1 MNTESRFQLD
11 EYRHKLSLIEKELSI
26 TILADKMDYAPLI
39 EKRRQRLE
47 ELEQEIADPALF
59 DDRARAESIMREHR
73 RTQSLMDTWAELCS
87 AKEQKEEASALVSSE
102 DADLAEMAA
111 EELAEL
117 EPRIAKLEE
126 NVQYSLL
133 PRDETEDRDA
143 IIEIRAGTGG
153 DEAALFAADLLG
165 MYQRYAESRGWKF
178 EILDASPNAIG
189 GFREVTARISG
200 EEVFR
205 YLKYES
211 GVHRVQRVPATETQG
226 RIHTST
232 ATVAVLPEAE
242 EVDVEIRQEDLRI
255 ETCRSGGAGGQ
266 HVNRTESAVQI
277 FHLPTGIMVR
287 CEEGR
292 SQLKNKE
299 TGMRILRA
307 RLFEMK
313 QREAQQSYSAQR
325 RALIGS
331 GGREEKIRTYNFP
344 QNRLTDHRIG
354 YTSYNLDTVVASGA
368 IEDIIA
374 HMQHAEMQERM
385 DELK

>member
-1 MNTESRFQLD
+1 
-11 EYRHKLSLIEKELSI
+11 
-26 TILADKMDYAPLI
+26 MDYASLI
-39 EKRRQRLE
+39 DKRRQRLE
-47 ELEQEIADPALF
+47 ELEAAIADPALF
-59 DDRARAESIMREHR
+59 DDRARAEELMREHR
-73 RTQSLMDTWAELCS
+73 RTQELLADWDKLQDTERQIADNRELAAAEDPDMAEL
-87 AKEQKEEASALVSSE
+87 AQA
-102 DADLAEMAA
+102 
-111 EELAEL
+111 ELAAL
-117 EPRIAKLEE
+117 EPQLEQLTE
-126 NVQYSLL
+126 RVQYSLL
-133 PRDETEDRDA
+133 PRDATEDRDA

-153 DEAALFAADLLG
+153 DEASLFAGDLLG
-165 MYQRYAESRGWKF
+165 MYRHFAETMGWSF
-178 EILDASPNAIG
+178 EILDASPSDVG

-205 YLKYES
+205 HLKYES

-242 EVDVEIRQEDLRI
+242 EVDVQIRPEDLRI

-287 CEEGR
+287 CEQER
-292 SQLKNKE
+292 SQIKNRE

-313 QREAQQSYSAQR
+313 QKEAQQSYSER
-325 RALIGS
+325 RRQLIGS

-354 YTSYNLDTVVASGA
+354 YTAYSLDIVVSTGA
-368 IEDIIA
+368 LQDIIS

-385 DELK
+385 DELNA

>member
-1 MNTESRFQLD
+1 
-11 EYRHKLSLIEKELSI
+11 
-26 TILADKMDYAPLI
+26 MDYAPLI
-39 EKRRQRLE
+39 EKRRQRLD
-47 ELEQEIADPALF
+47 ELEQAIADPTLF
-59 DDRARAESIMREHR
+59 ENRSRAEALMREHR
-73 RTQSLMDTWAELCS
+73 RTQALMQTWQELCH
-87 AKEQKEEASALVSSE
+87 AKEAAEEARALASAE
-102 DADLAEMAA
+102 DAELAEMAA

-117 EPRIAKLEE
+117 EPRISALEE

-143 IIEIRAGTGG
+143 IVEIRAGTGG

-165 MYQRYAESRGWKF
+165 MYQRYAESRGWRV
-178 EILDASPNAIG
+178 EILDASPNDIG

-205 YLKYES
+205 FLKYES

-232 ATVAVLPEAE
+232 ATVAILPEAE
-242 EVDVEIRQEDLRI
+242 EVDVEIRPEDLRI

-313 QREAQQSYSAQR
+313 QREAQQNYSAQR

-344 QNRLTDHRIG
+344 QNRFTDHRIG

-368 IEDIIA
+368 LEDIIS

-385 DELK
+385 DELQ

>member
-1 MNTESRFQLD
+1 
-11 EYRHKLSLIEKELSI
+11 
-26 TILADKMDYAPLI
+26 MDYAPLI
-39 EKRRQRLE
+39 EKRRQRLA
-47 ELEQEIADPALF
+47 ELEQEIADPTLF
-59 DDRARAESIMREHR
+59 DNRARAEELMREHR
-73 RTQSLMDTWAELCS
+73 RTQSLMNAWDELCT
-87 AKEQKEEASALVSSE
+87 AINQRDEARLLAAGT
-102 DADLAEMAA
+102 DAELAEMAT

-117 EPRIAKLEE
+117 EPRITALEE
-126 NVQYSLL
+126 EVQYSLL
-133 PRDETEDRDA
+133 PRDATEDRDA
-143 IIEIRAGTGG
+143 IVEIRAGTGG

-165 MYQRYAESRGWKF
+165 MYQRYAEKRGWRA
-178 EILDASPNAIG
+178 EILDASPNDIG
-189 GFREVTARISG
+189 GFREVTMRISG

-205 YLKYES
+205 FMKYES

-313 QREAQQSYSAQR
+313 QREAQKNYSDQR

-344 QNRLTDHRIG
+344 QNRFTDHRIG
-354 YTSYNLDTVVASGA
+354 YTAYNLDTVVLAGEL
-368 IEDIIA
+368 EDIIS

-385 DELK
+385 EELQ

>member
-1 MNTESRFQLD
+1 
-11 EYRHKLSLIEKELSI
+11 
-26 TILADKMDYAPLI
+26 MDYAPLI
-39 EKRRQRLE
+39 EKRRIRLE
-47 ELEQEIADPALF
+47 ELEQEIADPSLF
-59 DDRARAESIMREHR
+59 DDRKRAEELMREHR
-73 RTQSLMDTWAELCS
+73 RTVGLIDIWKQLCT
-87 AKEQKEEASALVSSE
+87 ALEQREEARLLATEE
-102 DADLAEMAA
+102 DPEIAEMAA

-117 EPRIAKLEE
+117 EARIPKLEE
-126 NVQYSLL
+126 EVQYSLL
-133 PRDETEDRDA
+133 PRDTTEDRDA

-153 DEAALFAADLLG
+153 DEAALFAANLLS
-165 MYQRYAESRGWKF
+165 MYQRYAESRGWRM
-178 EILDASPNAIG
+178 EVLDASPNDIG
-189 GFREVTARISG
+189 GFKEVTARVSG

-205 YLKYES
+205 FLKYES

-255 ETCRSGGAGGQ
+255 ETCRAGGAGGQ

-287 CEEGR
+287 CEDGR

-313 QREAQQSYSAQR
+313 QREAQQNYSAQR

-354 YTSYNLDTVVASGA
+354 YTSYNLDIVLASGA
-368 IEDIIA
+368 LEDIITN
-374 HMQHAEMQERM
+374 MQHAEMQERM
-385 DELK
+385 DELQ

>member
-1 MNTESRFQLD
+1 
-11 EYRHKLSLIEKELSI
+11 
-26 TILADKMDYAPLI
+26 MDYAPLI
-39 EKRRQRLE
+39 EKRRARLAELDSLIAEPELFRDAAKAGELMRERRRTE
-47 ELEQEIADPALF
+47 ELMTKWAEMQDVLRQIADNTELS
-59 DDRARAESIMREHR
+59 DD
-73 RTQSLMDTWAELCS
+73 
-87 AKEQKEEASALVSSE
+87 EEMG
-102 DADLAEMAA
+102 EMAR
-111 EELAEL
+111 EELAAL
-117 EPRIAKLEE
+117 EPRRAALEE
-126 NVQYSLL
+126 WIQYALL
-133 PRDETEDRDA
+133 PRDATEDRDA
-143 IIEIRAGTGG
+143 IVEIRAGTGG
-153 DEAALFAADLLG
+153 DEASLFAGDLLG
-165 MYQRYAESRGWKF
+165 MYQRYAESRGWRF
-178 EILDASPNAIG
+178 EILDASPSDVG
-189 GFREVTARISG
+189 GFKEVTVRVTG

-205 YLKYES
+205 FLKYES
-211 GVHRVQRVPATETQG
+211 GVHRVQRVPQTETQG

-242 EVDVEIRQEDLRI
+242 EVDIDIRPEDLRI

-287 CEEGR
+287 CEQER
-292 SQLKNKE
+292 SQIKNRE

-313 QREAQQSYSAQR
+313 QREAQQSYSDQR

-354 YTSYNLDTVVASGA
+354 YTAYNLDIVVATGA
-368 IEDIIA
+368 LDELVA
-374 HMQHAEMQERM
+374 HMQHTEMQERM

>member
-1 MNTESRFQLD
+1 
-11 EYRHKLSLIEKELSI
+11 
-26 TILADKMDYAPLI
+26 MDYAPLI
-39 EKRRQRLE
+39 EKRRTRLQ
-47 ELEQEIADPALF
+47 ELETAIAEPTLF
-59 DDRARAESIMREHR
+59 DDRTRAEEIMREHR
-73 RTQSLMDTWAELCS
+73 RTQALLSDWEELCN
-87 AKEQKEEASALVSSE
+87 ARRQLEEAREMASSE
-102 DADLAEMAA
+102 DEELAEMAA
-111 EELAEL
+111 LELEELT
-117 EPRIAKLEE
+117 PRISKLEE
-126 NVQYSLL
+126 EVQYSLL
-133 PRDETEDRDA
+133 PRDTTEDRDA
-143 IIEIRAGTGG
+143 IVEIRAGTGG
-153 DEAALFAADLLG
+153 DEAALFAGNLLG
-165 MYQRYAESRGWKF
+165 MYQRYAENRGWRL
-178 EILDASPNAIG
+178 EILDASPNDIG

-205 YLKYES
+205 FLKYES

-242 EVDVEIRQEDLRI
+242 EVDVEIRPEDLRI
-255 ETCRSGGAGGQ
+255 ETCRAGGAGGQ

-287 CEEGR
+287 CEDGR
-292 SQLKNKE
+292 SQIKNKE
-299 TGMRILRA
+299 TGLRILRA

-313 QREAQQSYSAQR
+313 QREAQQNYSAQR

-354 YTSYNLDTVVASGA
+354 YTVYNLDIVVSTGA
-368 IEDIIA
+368 LDDIIS

-385 DELK
+385 EELK

>member
-1 MNTESRFQLD
+1 
-11 EYRHKLSLIEKELSI
+11 
-26 TILADKMDYAPLI
+26 MDYAPLI
-39 EKRRQRLE
+39 EKRRTRLQ
-47 ELEQEIADPALF
+47 ELETAIAEPTLF
-59 DDRARAESIMREHR
+59 DDRTRAEEIMREHR
-73 RTQSLMDTWAELCS
+73 RTQALLNDWEELCN
-87 AKEQKEEASALVSSE
+87 ARRQLAEAREMASSE
-102 DADLAEMAA
+102 DEELAEMAA
-111 EELAEL
+111 LELEELT
-117 EPRIAKLEE
+117 PRITKLEE
-126 NVQYSLL
+126 EVQYSLL
-133 PRDETEDRDA
+133 PRDTTEDRDA
-143 IIEIRAGTGG
+143 IVEIRAGTGG
-153 DEAALFAADLLG
+153 DEAALFAGNLLG
-165 MYQRYAESRGWKF
+165 MYQRYSENRGWRL
-178 EILDASPNAIG
+178 EILDASPNDIG

-205 YLKYES
+205 FLKYES

-242 EVDVEIRQEDLRI
+242 EVDVEIRPEDLRI
-255 ETCRSGGAGGQ
+255 ETCRAGGAGGQ

-287 CEEGR
+287 CEDGR
-292 SQLKNKE
+292 SQIKNKE
-299 TGMRILRA
+299 TGLRILRA

-313 QREAQQSYSAQR
+313 QREAQQNYSAQR

-354 YTSYNLDTVVASGA
+354 YTVYNLDIVVSTGA
-368 IEDIIA
+368 LDDIIS

-385 DELK
+385 EELK